1 MRKFYKLVALLTFSL
16 VLFAFVFSPQPAHAA
31 TLNDLFTSPDS
42 FLVKIQERIESF
54 FAFRT
59 EQKITVLEK
68 QAERRLTRAEDL
80 TKTKDNN
87 QVLSLIKSY
96 EALKET
102 QGNLI
107 KAASTTVPAHVKE
120 HTVQQQAR
128 IEDIKKDLPEGTK
141 EIIEN
146 SQRTIIK
153 TVMDNLQDES
163 GTTEIENEAAE
174 FAEEVKNVL
183 DPGSNIFAPGTN
195 EVIPGTLEVAPS
207 GSEVAPGSLEVA
219 PGGTNVKP

>member
-1 MRKFYKLVALLTFSL
+1 MRKFFRLFTILTFSF
-16 VLFAFVFSPQPAHAA
+16 VLFVLMFSPRPAHAA

-59 EQKITVLEK
+59 EQKITVLER
-68 QAERRLTRAEDL
+68 QAERRLTSAENL

-107 KAASTTVPAHVKE
+107 KAASITVPTEVKE
-120 HTVQQQAR
+120 QTVKQQAR

-153 TVMDNLQDES
+153 T
-163 GTTEIENEAAE
+163 
-174 FAEEVKNVL
+174 
-183 DPGSNIFAPGTN
+183 
-195 EVIPGTLEVAPS
+195 
-207 GSEVAPGSLEVA
+207 
-219 PGGTNVKP
+219 